1 MSKGDFKLVVTLHPQ
16 LAKFIHGVLALA
28 IDYTFKGIEGDMD
41 EWEVVGFSERF
52 KCRIPFASFYCDRK
66 TKPAFEQLFI
76 ELFDAVYRVTG
87 DKFHLRLF
95 YPDANCR
102 VFVMDGEVAQVQG
115 FSEFLAQYNSPSIS
129 GIIEGNSLEYVAY
142 CLKTCVVHFQHHCD
156 DLHRVDKVPL
166 EVVTEL
172 RKILGA
178 KDQAAVDKWHRYCAI
193 QTDTAVKIQ
202 IGMLKSLQIPGTLP
216 SISPFLSKIA
226 PNDYNLTPNT
236 TNLAESAHAGTNAQ
250 TSTQLALLPGILRKY
265 TCDNVQVDEI
275 HQFIRNGG
283 MRKRWNGP
291 SEREKLS
298 AQCKG
303 WAAKAVFERHE
314 HLIAFNELSQERE
327 EGQEEWKFSLSRQK
341 AIQREIEELQE
352 QLKVDRRRED
362 LKTEVKVLRL
372 EIDAERQNRRDWV
385 SRRGEIDAKLRELR
399 NGPFKGVQIQGRPAP
414 IVSNSDTPISASTDN
429 SNDTTI
435 LDTYTD
441 GLHPGFEL
449 DLELEPNYEVF
460 NDNTLQM
467 DDTDPGFGFNFGL
480 GSTPPAYSD
489 IDVLQIIAAPV
500 TLPSAS
506 VPDPAVLTPAA
517 TTPAVRRRRRQS
529 VDENDIVEGIRQRT
543 RSKRARAIPHFR
555 RISPK
560 MKPSNFFVP
569 FP

>member
-115 FSEFLAQYNSPSIS
+115 FSEFLTQYNSPSIS
-129 GIIEGNSLEYVAY
+129 GIMEGNSLEYVAY

-193 QTDTAVKIQ
+193 QTDTAVKNWYAQ
-202 IGMLKSLQIPGTLP
+202 KLANPWYLP

-275 HQFIRNGG
+275 HRFIRNGG

-303 WAAKAVFERHE
+303 WAAKA
-314 HLIAFNELSQERE
+314 ERE

-399 NGPFKGVQIQGRPAP
+399 NGPLKGVQIQGRPAP

-435 LDTYTD
+435 LDTSSNSRSDEPTSNMTLYLTNTD
-441 GLHPGFEL
+441 TQMDLHPGFEL
-449 DLELEPNYEVF
+449 DPELEPNYEVF

-480 GSTPPAYSD
+480 GSTTPAYSD

-506 VPDPAVLTPAA
+506 VPDPAVLTPAP

-529 VDENDIVEGIRQRT
+529 VG
-543 RSKRARAIPHFR
+543 
-555 RISPK
+555 
-560 MKPSNFFVP
+560 
-569 FP
+569 